1 MSLTVKW
8 RLQNTRIVSFKREQ
22 KNCLIRG
29 RKIKK
34 METRNRPLSGLWE
47 IVRLSMKSPRKRR
60 NKVEKY
66 LRK

>member
-22 KNCLIRG
+22 KNCPIQG

-34 METRNRPLSGLWE
+34 METRNRRLSGLWE